1 MKPMKNLAQYYVD
14 LLVKLGIVRF
24 SILLALALVALAVVV
39 QVGITLA
46 LKGRVDDIDIVRS
59 VFFGLLITPW
69 AVYFLSVVVDQLE
82 ESRQRLTKLVSKLKD
97 MRSRD
102 QELNYQLQQNIEK
115 LNQEIEERI
124 KAEEAREEAMQDL
137 ENEVFQ
143 RERTQLE
150 LAERTALL
158 RSFIDASP
166 DLIYYRNA
174 DGVFSGCNRAMEEL
188 TGKKEHQLVGLS
200 PWDVY
205 SKEIAEHIVD
215 TDQKVFA
222 DNQAITYEQWL
233 EYPDGRKHYFE
244 LRKVPFYSK
253 DGRHLG
259 LVGFGRDI
267 TERKR
272 HEESLE
278 KASRDKTTFISTISH
293 ELRTPLNGIVGLSRM
308 LLDSPL
314 TEEQRKHM
322 QTINVSA
329 ITLGNIFND
338 IIDMDKFDR
347 RKLELLPAP
356 LNFEDFVAEIESIS
370 ALMAEQKGLRFDLE
384 RLSDLP
390 KAIEVDATRLR
401 QVIWNLVS
409 NAMKFTKEGGVVM
422 TVSADVEDDFA
433 TIIMEVED
441 TGIGIP
447 DEELDKIFAMY
458 YQVKSGKDNLHA
470 VGTGIGLAVSKQ
482 LINMMDGDI
491 TVTSEEGFGSTFTV
505 SIHVPIVELA
515 EPVIDAKRDNVR
527 LNIFMV
533 EDIELNVTVA
543 KSLLESLG
551 HSVTVAMTGQ
561 EALVNFVPEK
571 YDLALLDIQ
580 LPDMTGFDVANY
592 YRKHYNNLP
601 PLVALTANVMKDRR
615 EYLDNGMDDAISK
628 PLAVNAIQSVI
639 DKFFAH
645 QLEQPKEVVSG
656 PETVEEPVPSPVIET
671 HLLDMDMLESY
682 VDIVGAKP
690 VYDSIKM
697 FEDMMPDYIDVLD
710 SNMTAKDQDGIVSE
724 AHKIKGAAGSIGL
737 KRIQSVAQKAQ
748 SPDMLHGGKTFQT
761 GLKRSKMNTKT
772 IFKSSKVG
780 WNKGNNMKR
789 IAPLALVM
797 ALMAGCS
804 SVPNVN
810 WQQNSQIT
818 INEVNVELKSNLWVN
833 LMPNIGD
840 VEEQSIQGAL
850 YLEGDQ
856 LLPANLTAEAL
867 IIKQGQKE
875 WLVDSASLDTRTHS
889 ESRWEVAFSSHID
902 VNTEKSVDIA
912 VLLDDAGKQR
922 WLVEK
927 YVKINKVY

>member
-1 MKPMKNLAQYYVD
+1 MKNLAQYYVD

-46 LKGRVDDIDIVRS
+46 LQGSVGDIDLVRS

-102 QELNYQLQQNIEK
+102 QELNFQLQQNIEK

-124 KAEEAREEAMQDL
+124 KAEEGREEAMQDL

-143 RERTQLE
+143 RERTQVE

-205 SKEIAEHIVD
+205 SKEVAEHIVD
-215 TDQKVFA
+215 TDQKVFD

-233 EYPDGRKHYFE
+233 DYPDGRKHYFE

-308 LLDSPL
+308 LLDSQL

-384 RLSDLP
+384 RLSALP
-390 KAIEVDATRLR
+390 QVIEVDATRLR

-422 TVSADVEDDFA
+422 TVSAEVDEDYA

-447 DEELDKIFAMY
+447 EEELDKIFAMY

-470 VGTGIGLAVSKQ
+470 VGTGIGLAVSQQ
-482 LINMMDGDI
+482 LINMMDGEI
-491 TVTSEEGFGSTFTV
+491 TVASEEGFGSTFTV
-505 SIHVPIVELA
+505 SIHIPVVEQQA
-515 EPVIDAKRDNVR
+515 PAIDVKRESVH

-551 HSVTVAMTGQ
+551 HSVTVAMTGK
-561 EALVNFVPEK
+561 EALVNFVPEE
-571 YDLALLDIQ
+571 YDLVLLDIQ

-592 YRKHYNNLP
+592 YREHYDTLP
-601 PLVALTANVMKDRR
+601 PLVALTANVVKERR
-615 EYLDNGMDDAISK
+615 EYLDNGMDDVISK
-628 PLAVNAIQSVI
+628 PLAVQAIQTVI
-639 DKFFAH
+639 DKFLL
-645 QLEQPKEVVSG
+645 QNDESKPMVTSISDEVEESVVVS
-656 PETVEEPVPSPVIET
+656 SPMINT
-671 HLLDMDMLESY
+671 HLLDLDMLESY
-682 VDIVGAKP
+682 VDIVGVKP
-690 VYDSIKM
+690 VYDSINM
-697 FEDMMPDYIDVLD
+697 FEKMMPDYIDVLD
-710 SNMTAKDQDGIVSE
+710 SNMMAKDQEGIVSE

-737 KRIQSVAQKAQ
+737 KHIQSVAQKAQ
-748 SPDMLHGGKTFQT
+748 SPDMPAWWENISDWVEEIK
-761 GLKRSKMNTKT
+761 NEY
-772 IFKSSKVG
+772 
-780 WNKGNNMKR
+780 
-789 IAPLALVM
+789 
-797 ALMAGCS
+797 
-804 SVPNVN
+804 
-810 WQQNSQIT
+810 QNDIQ
-818 INEVNVELKSNLWVN
+818 VLKSWL
-833 LMPNIGD
+833 
-840 VEEQSIQGAL
+840 EQR
-850 YLEGDQ
+850 
-856 LLPANLTAEAL
+856 
-867 IIKQGQKE
+867 K
-875 WLVDSASLDTRTHS
+875 
-889 ESRWEVAFSSHID
+889 
-902 VNTEKSVDIA
+902 
-912 VLLDDAGKQR
+912 
-922 WLVEK
+922 
-927 YVKINKVY
+927 

>member
-482 LINMMDGDI
+482 LINMMDGGI

-592 YRKHYNNLP
+592 YREHYNNLP

-682 VDIVGAKP
+682 VDIVGATP

-748 SPDMLHGGKTFQT
+748 SPDMPAWWENISDWVEEIK
-761 GLKRSKMNTKT
+761 NEY
-772 IFKSSKVG
+772 
-780 WNKGNNMKR
+780 
-789 IAPLALVM
+789 
-797 ALMAGCS
+797 
-804 SVPNVN
+804 
-810 WQQNSQIT
+810 QNDIQ
-818 INEVNVELKSNLWVN
+818 VLKSWL
-833 LMPNIGD
+833 
-840 VEEQSIQGAL
+840 EQR
-850 YLEGDQ
+850 
-856 LLPANLTAEAL
+856 
-867 IIKQGQKE
+867 K
-875 WLVDSASLDTRTHS
+875 
-889 ESRWEVAFSSHID
+889 
-902 VNTEKSVDIA
+902 
-912 VLLDDAGKQR
+912 
-922 WLVEK
+922 
-927 YVKINKVY
+927 

>member
-46 LKGRVDDIDIVRS
+46 LQGSVGDIDLVRS

-102 QELNYQLQQNIEK
+102 QELNFQLQQNIEK

-124 KAEEAREEAMQDL
+124 KAEEGREEAMQDL

-143 RERTQLE
+143 RERTQVE

-205 SKEIAEHIVD
+205 SKEVAEHIVD
-215 TDQKVFA
+215 TDQKVFD

-233 EYPDGRKHYFE
+233 DYPDGRKHYFE

-308 LLDSPL
+308 LLDSQL

-384 RLSDLP
+384 RLSALP
-390 KAIEVDATRLR
+390 QVIEVDATRLR

-422 TVSADVEDDFA
+422 TVSAEVDEDYA

-447 DEELDKIFAMY
+447 EEELDKIFAMY

-470 VGTGIGLAVSKQ
+470 VGTGIGLAVSQQ
-482 LINMMDGDI
+482 LINMMDGEI
-491 TVTSEEGFGSTFTV
+491 TVASEEGFGSTFTV
-505 SIHVPIVELA
+505 SIHIPVVEQQA
-515 EPVIDAKRDNVR
+515 PAIDVKRESVH

-551 HSVTVAMTGQ
+551 HSVTVAMTGK
-561 EALVNFVPEK
+561 EALVNFVPEE
-571 YDLALLDIQ
+571 YDLVLLDIQ

-592 YRKHYNNLP
+592 YREHYDTLP
-601 PLVALTANVMKDRR
+601 PLVALTANVVKERR
-615 EYLDNGMDDAISK
+615 EYLDNGMDDVISK
-628 PLAVNAIQSVI
+628 PLAVQAIQTVI
-639 DKFFAH
+639 DKFLL
-645 QLEQPKEVVSG
+645 QNDESKPMVTSISDEVEESVVVS
-656 PETVEEPVPSPVIET
+656 SPMINT
-671 HLLDMDMLESY
+671 HLLDLDMLESY
-682 VDIVGAKP
+682 VDIVGVKP
-690 VYDSIKM
+690 VYDSINM
-697 FEDMMPDYIDVLD
+697 FEKMMPDYIDVLD
-710 SNMTAKDQDGIVSE
+710 SNMMAKDQEGIVSE

-737 KRIQSVAQKAQ
+737 KHIQSVAQKAQ
-748 SPDMLHGGKTFQT
+748 SPDMPAWWENISDWVEEIK
-761 GLKRSKMNTKT
+761 NEY
-772 IFKSSKVG
+772 
-780 WNKGNNMKR
+780 
-789 IAPLALVM
+789 
-797 ALMAGCS
+797 
-804 SVPNVN
+804 
-810 WQQNSQIT
+810 QNDIQ
-818 INEVNVELKSNLWVN
+818 VLKSWL
-833 LMPNIGD
+833 
-840 VEEQSIQGAL
+840 EQR
-850 YLEGDQ
+850 
-856 LLPANLTAEAL
+856 
-867 IIKQGQKE
+867 K
-875 WLVDSASLDTRTHS
+875 
-889 ESRWEVAFSSHID
+889 
-902 VNTEKSVDIA
+902 
-912 VLLDDAGKQR
+912 
-922 WLVEK
+922 
-927 YVKINKVY
+927 

>member
-46 LKGRVDDIDIVRS
+46 LKGNVDDIDIVRS

-102 QELNYQLQQNIEK
+102 QELNFQLQQNIEK

-205 SKEIAEHIVD
+205 SKEVAEHIVD

-308 LLDSPL
+308 LLDSQL

-384 RLSDLP
+384 RLSSLP
-390 KAIEVDATRLR
+390 KSIEVDATRLR

-422 TVSADVEDDFA
+422 TVSADVEDDYA

-447 DEELDKIFAMY
+447 DEELNKIFAMY

-491 TVTSEEGFGSTFTV
+491 TVASEEGFGSTFTV

-515 EPVIDAKRDNVR
+515 EPVVDAKRDNVH

-551 HSVTVAMTGQ
+551 HTVTVAMTGQ
-561 EALVNFVPEK
+561 EALVNFVPDE

-580 LPDMTGFDVANY
+580 LPDMTGFDVAKY
-592 YRKHYNNLP
+592 YREHYDNLP

-628 PLAVNAIQSVI
+628 PLAVQAMQAVI
-639 DKFFAH
+639 DKFFVNRIES
-645 QLEQPKEVVSG
+645 QEEVVIE
-656 PETVEEPVPSPVIET
+656 PEVVEDFTPTPSPVINT
-671 HLLDMDMLESY
+671 HLLDLDMLESY
-682 VDIVGAKP
+682 VDIVGVKP

-697 FEDMMPDYIDVLD
+697 FEDMMPDYIEVLD

-737 KRIQSVAQKAQ
+737 KHIQSVAQKAQ
-748 SPDMLHGGKTFQT
+748 SPDMPAWWENISDWVEEIK
-761 GLKRSKMNTKT
+761 NEY
-772 IFKSSKVG
+772 
-780 WNKGNNMKR
+780 
-789 IAPLALVM
+789 
-797 ALMAGCS
+797 
-804 SVPNVN
+804 
-810 WQQNSQIT
+810 QNDIQ
-818 INEVNVELKSNLWVN
+818 VLKSWL
-833 LMPNIGD
+833 
-840 VEEQSIQGAL
+840 EQR
-850 YLEGDQ
+850 
-856 LLPANLTAEAL
+856 
-867 IIKQGQKE
+867 K
-875 WLVDSASLDTRTHS
+875 
-889 ESRWEVAFSSHID
+889 
-902 VNTEKSVDIA
+902 
-912 VLLDDAGKQR
+912 
-922 WLVEK
+922 
-927 YVKINKVY
+927 

>member
-46 LKGRVDDIDIVRS
+46 LKGNVDDIDIVRS

-102 QELNYQLQQNIEK
+102 QELNFQLQQNIEK

-205 SKEIAEHIVD
+205 SKEVAEHIVD

-308 LLDSPL
+308 LLDSQL

-384 RLSDLP
+384 RLSSLP

-422 TVSADVEDDFA
+422 TVSADVEDDYA

-491 TVTSEEGFGSTFTV
+491 TVASEEGFGSTFTV

-515 EPVIDAKRDNVR
+515 EPVVDAKRDNVR

-551 HSVTVAMTGQ
+551 HTVTVVMTGQ
-561 EALVNFVPEK
+561 EALVNFVPDE

-580 LPDMTGFDVANY
+580 LPDMTGFDVAKY
-592 YRKHYNNLP
+592 YREHYDNLP

-628 PLAVNAIQSVI
+628 PLAVQAMQAVI
-639 DKFFAH
+639 DKFFVNRIES
-645 QLEQPKEVVSG
+645 QEEVVIE
-656 PETVEEPVPSPVIET
+656 PEVVEDVTPTPSPVINT
-671 HLLDMDMLESY
+671 HLLDLDMLESY
-682 VDIVGAKP
+682 VDIVGVKP

-697 FEDMMPDYIDVLD
+697 FEDMMPDYIEVLD

-737 KRIQSVAQKAQ
+737 KHIQSVAQKAQ
-748 SPDMLHGGKTFQT
+748 SPDMPAWWENISDWVEEIK
-761 GLKRSKMNTKT
+761 NEY
-772 IFKSSKVG
+772 
-780 WNKGNNMKR
+780 
-789 IAPLALVM
+789 
-797 ALMAGCS
+797 
-804 SVPNVN
+804 
-810 WQQNSQIT
+810 QNDIQ
-818 INEVNVELKSNLWVN
+818 VLKSWL
-833 LMPNIGD
+833 
-840 VEEQSIQGAL
+840 EQR
-850 YLEGDQ
+850 
-856 LLPANLTAEAL
+856 
-867 IIKQGQKE
+867 K
-875 WLVDSASLDTRTHS
+875 
-889 ESRWEVAFSSHID
+889 
-902 VNTEKSVDIA
+902 
-912 VLLDDAGKQR
+912 
-922 WLVEK
+922 
-927 YVKINKVY
+927 

>member
-102 QELNYQLQQNIEK
+102 QELNFQLQQNIEK

-124 KAEEAREEAMQDL
+124 KAEEAREEAMKDL

-205 SKEIAEHIVD
+205 SKEIAQPIVD
-215 TDQKVFA
+215 TDQKVFS

-308 LLDSPL
+308 LLDTQL
-314 TEEQRKHM
+314 TEEQRKYM

-347 RKLELLPAP
+347 RKLELLPEP

-370 ALMAEQKGLRFDLE
+370 ALMAQQKGLRFDLE

-401 QVIWNLVS
+401 QVIWNLIS

-422 TVSADVEDDFA
+422 TVSADVEDGFA
-433 TIIMEVED
+433 TIIIEVED

-447 DEELDKIFAMY
+447 EEELNKIFAMY

-491 TVTSEEGFGSTFTV
+491 TVASEEGFGSTFTV
-505 SIHVPIVELA
+505 SIHVPIVTLEA
-515 EPVIDAKRDNVR
+515 PVIDAHRDNVH

-561 EALVNFVPEK
+561 EALVNFVPER
-571 YDLALLDIQ
+571 YDLVLLDIQ
-580 LPDMTGFDVANY
+580 LPDMTGFDVAKY
-592 YRKHYNNLP
+592 YREHYDNLP

-615 EYLDNGMDDAISK
+615 EYLENGMDDAISK
-628 PLAVNAIQSVI
+628 PLAVHAIQSVI

-645 QLEQPKEVVSG
+645 KVDVSEPLEVAEVKEV
-656 PETVEEPVPSPVIET
+656 PLLAPSPVIET
-671 HLLDMDMLESY
+671 HLLDLDMLESY
-682 VDIVGAKP
+682 VDIVGTNP

-697 FEDMMPDYIDVLD
+697 FEDMMPDYIEVLD
-710 SNMTAKDQDGIVSE
+710 SNMIAKDKDGIVSE

-748 SPDMLHGGKTFQT
+748 SPDMPA
-761 GLKRSKMNTKT
+761 
-772 IFKSSKVG
+772 
-780 WNKGNNMKR
+780 W
-789 IAPLALVM
+789 
-797 ALMAGCS
+797 
-804 SVPNVN
+804 
-810 WQQNSQIT
+810 W
-818 INEVNVELKSNLWVN
+818 E
-833 LMPNIGD
+833 NISD
-840 VEEQSIQGAL
+840 WVEEIKNEYQNDIQVL
-850 YLEGDQ
+850 RSWLE
-856 LLPANLTAEAL
+856 
-867 IIKQGQKE
+867 
-875 WLVDSASLDTRTHS
+875 
-889 ESRWEVAFSSHID
+889 
-902 VNTEKSVDIA
+902 
-912 VLLDDAGKQR
+912 QR
-922 WLVEK
+922 K
-927 YVKINKVY
+927 

>member
-46 LKGRVDDIDIVRS
+46 LKGNVDDIDIVRS

-102 QELNYQLQQNIEK
+102 QELNFQLQQNIEK

-205 SKEIAEHIVD
+205 SKEVAEHIVD

-308 LLDSPL
+308 LLDSQL

-384 RLSDLP
+384 RLSSLP

-422 TVSADVEDDFA
+422 TVSADVEDDYA

-491 TVTSEEGFGSTFTV
+491 TVASEEGFGSTFTV

-515 EPVIDAKRDNVR
+515 EPVVDAKRDNVH

-551 HSVTVAMTGQ
+551 HTVTVAMTGQ
-561 EALVNFVPEK
+561 EALVNFGPDE

-580 LPDMTGFDVANY
+580 LPDMTGFDVAKY
-592 YRKHYNNLP
+592 YREHYDNLP

-628 PLAVNAIQSVI
+628 PLAVQAMQAVI
-639 DKFFAH
+639 DKFFVNRIES
-645 QLEQPKEVVSG
+645 QEEVVIE
-656 PETVEEPVPSPVIET
+656 PEVVEDVTPTPSPVINT
-671 HLLDMDMLESY
+671 HLLDLDMLESY
-682 VDIVGAKP
+682 VDIVGVKP

-697 FEDMMPDYIDVLD
+697 FEDMMPDYIEVLD

-737 KRIQSVAQKAQ
+737 KHIQSVAQKAQ
-748 SPDMLHGGKTFQT
+748 SPDMPAWWENISDWVEEIK
-761 GLKRSKMNTKT
+761 NEY
-772 IFKSSKVG
+772 
-780 WNKGNNMKR
+780 
-789 IAPLALVM
+789 
-797 ALMAGCS
+797 
-804 SVPNVN
+804 
-810 WQQNSQIT
+810 QNDIQ
-818 INEVNVELKSNLWVN
+818 VLKSWL
-833 LMPNIGD
+833 
-840 VEEQSIQGAL
+840 EQR
-850 YLEGDQ
+850 
-856 LLPANLTAEAL
+856 
-867 IIKQGQKE
+867 K
-875 WLVDSASLDTRTHS
+875 
-889 ESRWEVAFSSHID
+889 
-902 VNTEKSVDIA
+902 
-912 VLLDDAGKQR
+912 
-922 WLVEK
+922 
-927 YVKINKVY
+927 

>member
-46 LKGRVDDIDIVRS
+46 LKGNVDDIDIVRS

-102 QELNYQLQQNIEK
+102 QELNFQLQQNIEK

-205 SKEIAEHIVD
+205 SKEVAEHIVD

-308 LLDSPL
+308 LLDSQL
-314 TEEQRKHM
+314 TQEQRKHM

-384 RLSDLP
+384 RLSALP

-422 TVSADVEDDFA
+422 TVSADVEDDYV

-447 DEELDKIFAMY
+447 EEELDKIFAMY

-491 TVTSEEGFGSTFTV
+491 TVASEEGFGSTFTV
-505 SIHVPIVELA
+505 SIHVPIVELE
-515 EPVIDAKRDNVR
+515 EPVIDAQRDKVH

-533 EDIELNVTVA
+533 EDIELNITVA

-551 HSVTVAMTGQ
+551 HTVTVAMTGE
-561 EALVNFVPEK
+561 EALVNFVPDE

-580 LPDMTGFDVANY
+580 LPDMTGFDVAKY
-592 YRKHYNNLP
+592 YREHYDNLP

-628 PLAVNAIQSVI
+628 PLAVQAMQSVI
-639 DKFFAH
+639 DKFFVNRIDT
-645 QLEQPKEVVSG
+645 EQQIYIEPEVIEVA
-656 PETVEEPVPSPVIET
+656 ELVPSPVIET
-671 HLLDMDMLESY
+671 HLLDLDMLESY
-682 VDIVGAKP
+682 VDIVGVKP

-697 FEDMMPDYIDVLD
+697 FEDMMPGYMQILD
-710 SNMTAKDQDGIVSE
+710 SNMMAKDQDGIVSE

-737 KRIQSVAQKAQ
+737 KHIQSVAQKAQ
-748 SPDMLHGGKTFQT
+748 SPDMPAWWENISDWVEEIK
-761 GLKRSKMNTKT
+761 NEY
-772 IFKSSKVG
+772 
-780 WNKGNNMKR
+780 
-789 IAPLALVM
+789 
-797 ALMAGCS
+797 
-804 SVPNVN
+804 
-810 WQQNSQIT
+810 QNDIQ
-818 INEVNVELKSNLWVN
+818 VLKSWL
-833 LMPNIGD
+833 
-840 VEEQSIQGAL
+840 EQR
-850 YLEGDQ
+850 
-856 LLPANLTAEAL
+856 
-867 IIKQGQKE
+867 K
-875 WLVDSASLDTRTHS
+875 
-889 ESRWEVAFSSHID
+889 
-902 VNTEKSVDIA
+902 
-912 VLLDDAGKQR
+912 
-922 WLVEK
+922 
-927 YVKINKVY
+927 

>member
-102 QELNYQLQQNIEK
+102 QELNFQLQQNIEK
-115 LNQEIEERI
+115 LNLEIEERI

-205 SKEIAEHIVD
+205 SKEIAQPIVD
-215 TDQKVFA
+215 TDQKVFS

-278 KASRDKTTFISTISH
+278 KASRDKATFISTISH

-370 ALMAEQKGLRFDLE
+370 ALMAEQKRLRFDLE

-422 TVSADVEDDFA
+422 TVSADVEEDFA

-447 DEELDKIFAMY
+447 EAELDKIFAMY

-505 SIHVPIVELA
+505 SIHVPIVELE
-515 EPVIDAKRDNVR
+515 EPVIDAKRDNVH

-551 HSVTVAMTGQ
+551 HSVTVAMTGE
-561 EALVNFVPEK
+561 EALVNFVPDQ

-580 LPDMTGFDVANY
+580 LPDMTGFDVAKY
-592 YRKHYNNLP
+592 YREHYDHLP

-615 EYLDNGMDDAISK
+615 EYLENGMDDAISK
-628 PLAVNAIQSVI
+628 PLAVHAIQSVI
-639 DKFFAH
+639 DKFFVDRVDIPAVIVKP
-645 QLEQPKEVVSG
+645 EVKE
-656 PETVEEPVPSPVIET
+656 EAARSPVIET
-671 HLLDMDMLESY
+671 HLLDLDMLESY
-682 VDIVGAKP
+682 VDIVGVKP

-697 FEDMMPDYIDVLD
+697 FEDMMPDYIEVLD

-748 SPDMLHGGKTFQT
+748 SPDMPAWWENISDWVEEIK
-761 GLKRSKMNTKT
+761 NEY
-772 IFKSSKVG
+772 
-780 WNKGNNMKR
+780 
-789 IAPLALVM
+789 
-797 ALMAGCS
+797 
-804 SVPNVN
+804 
-810 WQQNSQIT
+810 QNDIQ
-818 INEVNVELKSNLWVN
+818 VLKSWL
-833 LMPNIGD
+833 
-840 VEEQSIQGAL
+840 
-850 YLEGDQ
+850 DQ
-856 LLPANLTAEAL
+856 R
-867 IIKQGQKE
+867 K
-875 WLVDSASLDTRTHS
+875 
-889 ESRWEVAFSSHID
+889 
-902 VNTEKSVDIA
+902 
-912 VLLDDAGKQR
+912 
-922 WLVEK
+922 
-927 YVKINKVY
+927 